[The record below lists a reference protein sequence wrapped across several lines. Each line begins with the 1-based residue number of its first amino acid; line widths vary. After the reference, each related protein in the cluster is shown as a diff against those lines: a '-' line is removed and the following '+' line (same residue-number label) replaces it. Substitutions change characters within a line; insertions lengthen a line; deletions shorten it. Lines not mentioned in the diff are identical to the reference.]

1 MLKKLSKYLLIV
13 LIILVIAFLIFIYT
27 FDINQYK
34 EDIERLATD
43 EIGADITV
51 EGGLRLRLTPVLAL
65 QADSVKLTLD
75 KSVSVFAHTLQV
87 DFNLDSL
94 LSLKIVPE
102 DIAAKKV
109 TACFSCGKNSSW
121 SVSIKSQKVTGR
133 LLLPVKNKRLRLSDV
148 NLHQTALRYLN
159 KTTQDTVDLDS
170 LFLQAGK
177 LQISLQAPFKL
188 VRILKAAGHFTL
200 PVFVYNGFSLHAI
213 SADYSIQRGKIKLQ
227 TTEEMPLLGGKTKGA
242 ATLSFK
248 KDTVDVDLAIFAQD
262 AKTENLLRIF
272 NQTPVITGNISVD
285 IQLRTVGATRME
297 MLKHLNGGVK
307 IEGDSLLLKGMN
319 IDALIDNFDKTQK
332 FNLLDIGSVALFGPM
347 GVVVTKGTDFGALI
361 FTDLGEQTPILK
373 LLSDWSLEN
382 GQAQCRDVAFRTPG
396 HIIAMRGG
404 LDLVAFRYDDFAVAV
419 VDEQGCAQIKQTLR
433 GPLGGYG
440 EKPGLIRTILGP
452 IINLLKTVF
461 KGKCDTF
468 YEGSLLYPNSGPI
481 SPSTGSAPANRK

>member
-1 MLKKLSKYLLIV
+1 MLKKLLKYLLIV
-13 LIILVIAFLIFIYT
+13 IVILFIALLIFIYT
-27 FDINQYK
+27 FDINRYK
-34 EDIERLATD
+34 EDIEKLATD

-51 EGGLRLRLTPVLAL
+51 EGGLRLRLNPMPAL
-65 QADSVKLTLD
+65 QADSVKLTLE

-102 DIAAKKV
+102 DIAAQKV
-109 TACFSCGKNSSW
+109 KACFSCGKGSSW
-121 SVSIKSQKVTGR
+121 SVSIKSRKVTGR
-133 LLLPVKNKRLRLSDV
+133 VLLPVKNKRLRLSDV
-148 NLHQTALRYLN
+148 NFHQTALRYLN
-159 KTTQDTVDLDS
+159 KTTRDTVVLDS
-170 LFLQAGK
+170 LFLQAGN
-177 LQISLQAPFKL
+177 LQISLRAPFKL
-188 VRILKAAGHFTL
+188 MRILQAAGHFTL
-200 PVFVYNGFSLHAI
+200 PVFAYNGLSLRAI
-213 SADYSIQRGKIKLQ
+213 SAAYSVQRGKIKLR
-227 TTEEMPLLGGKTKGA
+227 TIEEMSLLGGKTKGS

-248 KDTVDVDLAIFAQD
+248 KDTVDVDLAISAQD
-262 AKTENLLRIF
+262 TKTADLLRIF

-319 IDALIDNFDKTQK
+319 IDALIDNYDKTQK
-332 FNLLDIGSVALFGPM
+332 FNLIDIGSVALFGPM

-404 LDLVAFRYDDFAVAV
+404 LDLVAFRYDNFAVAV
-419 VDEQGCAQIKQTLR
+419 VDEQGCARIKQTLR

-440 EKPGLIRTILGP
+440 EKPGLLKTILGP
-452 IINLLKTVF
+452 FINLLKTVF
-461 KGKCDTF
+461 KGKCDIF
-468 YEGSLLYPNSGPI
+468 YQGSLLYPNAVPI